1 MVEIINKPVNLH
13 MKPNH
18 LIYYLYLLD
27 NNAKSIGKNIQ
38 IEVIQKNWQLP
49 DYLLGIKSLFS
60 RCDNN
65 IIIKYDEVLLGLI
78 KENKFSQIAILEY
91 NLALSCGIIKPLQ
104 FVKLKKFEEE
114 YIGLP
119 LVTNELL
126 INKSTLDIDEQNG
139 LIQIN
144 IKGFVRTT

>member
-38 IEVIQKNWQLP
+38 IEVIQHNWQLP

-65 IIIKYDEVLLGLI
+65 IIIAE
-78 KENKFSQIAILEY
+78 
-91 NLALSCGIIKPLQ
+91 
-104 FVKLKKFEEE
+104 
-114 YIGLP
+114 IGSYSL
-119 LVTNELL
+119 
-126 INKSTLDIDEQNG
+126 
-139 LIQIN
+139 
-144 IKGFVRTT
+144 